1 MSTPTA
7 SAPSQKKVSLIT
19 LREKK
24 ERGEPI
30 VSLTAYDY
38 PTALAVDAAGL
49 DLILVGDSLGMT
61 VLGYETT
68 LRVTMGEMLHHC
80 RAVAR
85 GVKRAFLTGDMPF
98 LSYQADV
105 ADAVRNAG
113 KFLSEAGMDSV
124 KLEGGSE
131 MASTV
136 SAIVRA
142 GIPVMGHIGLTPQSV
157 HQLGGYRA
165 QGRKSDSARAL
176 LDDAFALER
185 AGCFAIVLESVPA
198 RVATLISERL
208 DVPTIGI
215 GAGAG
220 CDGQVL
226 VSHDLLGIFDRFV
239 PRFVKQYAGLGME
252 MLEAFEHYSA
262 EVRQREFPASEHT
275 FTIPDDE
282 WKVFLDGLDDAPSGE

>member
-1 MSTPTA
+1 MSIQTV

-80 RAVAR
+80 RAVSR
-85 GVKRAFLTGDMPF
+85 GVQRAFLTGDMPF

-113 KFLSEAGMDSV
+113 KFLSEAGMDLS
-124 KLEGGSE
+124 L
-131 MASTV
+131 
-136 SAIVRA
+136 I
-142 GIPVMGHIGLTPQSV
+142 HI
-157 HQLGGYRA
+157 
-165 QGRKSDSARAL
+165 
-176 LDDAFALER
+176 
-185 AGCFAIVLESVPA
+185 
-198 RVATLISERL
+198 
-208 DVPTIGI
+208 
-215 GAGAG
+215 
-220 CDGQVL
+220 
-226 VSHDLLGIFDRFV
+226 
-239 PRFVKQYAGLGME
+239 
-252 MLEAFEHYSA
+252 
-262 EVRQREFPASEHT
+262 
-275 FTIPDDE
+275 
-282 WKVFLDGLDDAPSGE
+282 